1 MANTS
6 SLFGFKPI
14 KYLNG
19 APWNGKIGVY
29 YASASDTAVIYKGD
43 MVQLS
48 AVALNYESTGK
59 YPTVKR
65 AGVSS
70 IMVGVAIGFSTVPYI
85 SADPTNLMLSKRTA
99 STAMYVFVVDDPM
112 VIFEAQESEVTLDIA
127 VPLRANDCFS
137 NGKITLGAGAAAAT
151 LGNDTTGISYMGI
164 DSSDVIAQTTTPAT
178 EAIKVL
184 RLADRANNALGVYAV
199 WEVMINQHIFGS
211 GSISVAKVS

>member
-19 APWNGKIGVY
+19 APWNGKVGVY

-43 MVQLS
+43 MVAMQGTAS
-48 AVALNYESTGK
+48 KYESTGK
-59 YPTVKR
+59 YPCVTR

-85 SADPTNLMLSKRTA
+85 SADPTNLFLSKRTA

-112 VIFEAQESEVTLDIA
+112 VIFEAQESEVTAAIA
-127 VPLRANDCFS
+127 AALVYSDVMA
-137 NGKITLGAGAAAAT
+137 NGKISLGAGAAAGT
-151 LGNDTTGISYMGI
+151 LGNDTTGTSYMGI
-164 DSSDVIAQTTTPAT
+164 NSIDVHTNAGSAAT

-184 RLADRANNALGVYAV
+184 RLADKENNALGAYAV
-199 WEVMINQHIFGS
+199 WEVMINQHYFGS
-211 GSISVAKVS
+211 GSIGLTRS